1 MLLVVVIIT
10 VYALKYV
17 QYWMYGIFTLYLHCD
32 FDHTRQYIIYINES
46 QLQEGYSLRLNTVGV
61 VLEPPS
67 VVVVVVV
74 VVVAVTLLY

>member
-1 MLLVVVIIT
+1 MYSTGCT
-10 VYALKYV
+10 VFLHYIYTA
-17 QYWMYGIFTLYLHCD
+17 TLILPD
-32 FDHTRQYIIYINES
+32 STLYINES

-67 VVVVVVV
+67 VEV